1 MTVSVLIADDHPVFR
16 DGLASYWRQTGELIV
31 AATTGMGAEIVP
43 LVADTR
49 PDVVL
54 LDLHL
59 PDINGLDI
67 MDALVEMTPSP
78 VVLILSA
85 YVDSPTVY
93 RALESGASGYL
104 EKAASFEEI
113 TQAVLA
119 VAAGETMI
127 GPTVTTSLASAIRQR
142 SDRTAEQV
150 VLTPR
155 ELDVL
160 RGCADGRSVQ
170 QISSALGISVSTV
183 KSHLAHIYAKL
194 EVPDRAAAVGRAF
207 RLGLLS

>member
-16 DGLASYWRQTGELIV
+16 DGLAAYWQQTGELAV
-31 AATTGMGAEIVP
+31 VATTGMGAKIVP
-43 LVADTR
+43 LVADTH

-59 PDINGLDI
+59 PDMNGLDV
-67 MDALVEMTPSP
+67 MDALIEMNPPP

-85 YVDSPTVY
+85 YVDSQTVY
-93 RALESGASGYL
+93 RALESGARGYL
-104 EKAASFEEI
+104 EKAASFDEI
-113 TQAVLA
+113 TRAVLA
-119 VAAGETMI
+119 VASGETTI
-127 GPTVTTSLASAIRQR
+127 GPSVTTSLASAIRTRGDR
-142 SDRTAEQV
+142 SAEHV

-170 QISSALGISVSTV
+170 QISSSLGISVSTV
-183 KSHLAHIYAKL
+183 KSHLAHVYAKL
-194 EVPDRAAAVGRAF
+194 EVPDRAAAVARAF
-207 RLGLLS
+207 RLGLLN